1 MMYHMF
7 RRSLMVAAMTFV
19 SLFAALA
26 LGKKRKNLLAVSRH
40 RPEP

>member
-1 MMYHMF
+1 MIYDLLEK
-7 RRSLMVAAMTFV
+7 SLLAAIVTLG

-26 LGKKRKNLLAVSRH
+26 QGKKRKNLLAVKRH

>member
-1 MMYHMF
+1 MMYDMF
-7 RRSLMVAAMTFV
+7 RRSLIAAAMSLG
-19 SLFAALA
+19 SLFAVLA